1 MKLSELFKTE
11 EEEDEIPTIGL
22 VSDASY
28 SKKQGYLEYRVMDLQ
43 TGEIVYR
50 NCFHNLT
57 SEYVAN
63 IGELF
68 GLIRAIKHSIDN
80 ETIIPIYCDSLNAIG
95 WVQKGKCWGNVESD
109 LQPYVDAANVYLSK
123 IEELPPIFWW
133 DKYKWGENPADFG
146 RK

>member
-1 MKLSELFKTE
+1 MKLKELFK
-11 EEEDEIPTIGL
+11 DKKIDLPSIGL

-28 SKKQGYLEYRVMDLQ
+28 SKKHGYLEYQVMDLS

-50 NCFHNLT
+50 NGFKNLA

-63 IGELF
+63 IGEFF
-68 GLIRAIKHSIDN
+68 GLMRAIKHALDN
-80 ETIIPIYCDSLNAIG
+80 DMTVPIYSDSLNAIR
-95 WVQKGKCWGNVESD
+95 WVEQNKKCWGNVESD
-109 LQPYVDAANVYLSK
+109 LRPYVDAANKYLLE

-133 DKYKWGENPADFG
+133 DKHKWGENPADFG